1 MRVCFRSLSSSAC
14 VAGDLLSDNL
24 FYTLE
29 AMLLCDSLRSS
40 GTVVYGYLC
49 GLMTANAITIEPR

>member
-40 GTVVYGYLC
+40 GTVVY
-49 GLMTANAITIEPR
+49 ANAITIEPR